1 MLEHF
6 FAPKTVAVV
15 GASREEGKVG
25 HDLLKNLL
33 QYRFAGKIFPINP
46 HPGDILGIKS
56 YTSVKEVSEKL
67 DLVVII
73 VPAQY
78 VGKIVD
84 DCVEKGVDSI
94 IVISAGFKESGID
107 GAARERELLQ
117 KLKAHSIRMVGPN
130 CLGLINTQANL
141 NASFAAGM
149 PAQGDVAFFSQ
160 SGALCTSILDW
171 AMGAS
176 MGFSKFISMG
186 NKSDVDEVDMIKA
199 LDADPAT
206 RVILGYLEGVKNG
219 AEFMAASRQTTRK
232 KPMII
237 VKSGGTAA
245 GAKAASSHTGAL
257 AGSEN
262 AFDAA
267 CKQSGILRV
276 KTLEELFDCARVF
289 SAPQLPKG
297 QRIALITNAGGPGI
311 IAADAV
317 ERSRLKMA
325 GLSKNTIDFLRA
337 SLPPTASVYNPIDV
351 LGDAKADRYKI
362 VLEKTL
368 EDPNVDVV
376 LIILTPQAM
385 TEIDKT
391 AELITAVSRRTDKLI
406 VTSFMGGV
414 RVESG
419 IKILCQ
425 AKVPNY
431 AFPER
436 AISAIETAYRYTE
449 WQKRPGREVKTFQAQ
464 KETAR
469 TLINEARQKN
479 RRYLSEEEA
488 KQVISNYG
496 FVIPR
501 SILAASEEETAS
513 AAEEIGYPVVIKI
526 SSPDILHKSDFGGV
540 AVGVKTA
547 ADARR
552 FFCEITQKA
561 RRLMPDADVKGV
573 LVQQMVTGGKE
584 VILGMSRDPQF
595 GPLLTFGLGGIY
607 VEALKDVSFRV
618 APIDARDAEEMI
630 REIRAFTLLKGVRG
644 EPPSDLGAIIDSLLK
659 LSQMVTDFPEIM
671 EVDINPLVV
680 FPEGKGAI
688 AIDARLALE

>member
-1 MLEHF
+1 
-6 FAPKTVAVV
+6 
-15 GASREEGKVG
+15 
-25 HDLLKNLL
+25 
-33 QYRFAGKIFPINP
+33 
-46 HPGDILGIKS
+46 
-56 YTSVKEVSEKL
+56 
-67 DLVVII
+67 
-73 VPAQY
+73 
-78 VGKIVD
+78 
-84 DCVEKGVDSI
+84 
-94 IVISAGFKESGID
+94 
-107 GAARERELLQ
+107 
-117 KLKAHSIRMVGPN
+117 
-130 CLGLINTQANL
+130 
-141 NASFAAGM
+141 
-149 PAQGDVAFFSQ
+149 
-160 SGALCTSILDW
+160 
-171 AMGAS
+171 
-176 MGFSKFISMG
+176 
-186 NKSDVDEVDMIKA
+186 
-199 LDADPAT
+199 
-206 RVILGYLEGVKNG
+206 
-219 AEFMAASRQTTRK
+219 
-232 KPMII
+232 
-237 VKSGGTAA
+237 
-245 GAKAASSHTGAL
+245 
-257 AGSEN
+257 
-262 AFDAA
+262 
-267 CKQSGILRV
+267 
-276 KTLEELFDCARVF
+276 
-289 SAPQLPKG
+289 
-297 QRIALITNAGGPGI
+297 
-311 IAADAV
+311 
-317 ERSRLKMA
+317 
-325 GLSKNTIDFLRA
+325 
-337 SLPPTASVYNPIDV
+337 
-351 LGDAKADRYKI
+351 
-362 VLEKTL
+362 
-368 EDPNVDVV
+368 
-376 LIILTPQAM
+376 
-385 TEIDKT
+385 
-391 AELITAVSRRTDKLI
+391 
-406 VTSFMGGV
+406 GV

-449 WQKRPGREVKTFQAQ
+449 WQRRPGREVKTFQAQ

-469 TLINEARQKN
+469 NLISEARQKN

-501 SILAASEEETAS
+501 SILAASEEETAR

-595 GPLLTFGLGGIY
+595 GPLLMFGLGGIY